1 MSESHRSRD
10 GGGSEPVDRE
20 DVRPGLTA
28 LVEGF
33 VIAWTAMKENRTRAL
48 LTVLGV
54 AVGVSV
60 VVAIGAL
67 MTGLRSSVMDAF
79 EGAGPNN
86 FVLTRFDFTQIT
98 ITGGGND
105 RPPWWGKPEIEPEE
119 ARRIAQLPTI
129 KAAAYDLGQFE
140 VDISFETV
148 EVESVLAQGV
158 ASGWPAYSVGEFV
171 AGRDFTPG
179 EVEQNRAV
187 AVLST
192 GLAFELFG
200 QRDPVGRRV
209 RITNRGRTGPIPFTV
224 IGVYEP
230 EDNIF
235 SPLVP
240 NWVVVPWTAGMRR
253 LRRSNFQAQVLVVPE
268 DSVSLSRA
276 QDDVIQ
282 AIRGLRGLGPREEN
296 DFDLMASA
304 QIVQMFNQLTA
315 VFFLVILLLASAG
328 LLVGGVG
335 VIGIMLISVT
345 ERTRE
350 IGIRKAVGATR
361 REILWQFLVEAS
373 FLTFLGAAVGLLA
386 GWGLAEVVARFTPL
400 PAAIPLWSVAAALGM
415 AALTGML
422 FGLLPAYRAS
432 RLEPVDAL
440 RYE

>member
-1 MSESHRSRD
+1 MSD
-10 GGGSEPVDRE
+10 GRAPGPAREGGSRE
-20 DVRPGLTA
+20 RRDSGLTA
-28 LVEGF
+28 LTEGLA
-33 VIAWTAMKENRTRAL
+33 IAWAAMKENRTRSI
-48 LTVLGV
+48 LTILGV

-67 MTGLRSSVMDAF
+67 MTGLRSSVMEAF

-86 FVLTRFDFTQIT
+86 FVVTRFDFTRIT
-98 ITGGGND
+98 ISGDGAD
-105 RPPWWGKPEIEPEE
+105 RPPWWGMPEIEPEE
-119 ARRIAQLPTI
+119 ARRLAQLPTVE
-129 KAAAYDLGQFE
+129 AAFYDLGQFS
-140 VDISFETV
+140 VDISFESV
-148 EVESVLAQGV
+148 EVEEVMAQGT
-158 ASGWPAYSVGEFV
+158 ASGWPAYNAGQFV

-187 AVLST
+187 AVLSV
-192 GLAFELFG
+192 GLAEELFG

-209 RITNRGRTGPIPFTV
+209 RLTNPGRTGPVPFTV

-230 EDNIF
+230 AENIF
-235 SPLVP
+235 SAALP

-253 LRRSNFQAQVLVVPE
+253 LRQSNFQAQVLVVPV
-268 DSVSLSRA
+268 DSVTLERA

-282 AIRGLRGLGPREEN
+282 AVRGLRGLGPREEN

-304 QIVQMFNQLTA
+304 QIVEMFNRLTA

-373 FLTFLGAAVGLLA
+373 FLTFLGAGVGLLA
-386 GWGLAEVVARFTPL
+386 GWGMSEAVTRLTPL
-400 PAAIPLWSVAAALGM
+400 PASIPLWSVAAALGM
-415 AALTGML
+415 AVLTGML

-440 RYE
+440 RFE